1 MKGGKKLGNLRL
13 SGKIIILLNISFT
26 VLLNSFTKVGTTGGL
41 VLKMGMGAKAQG
53 IGEAVGSVYIGP
65 EGIFYNPASLI
76 SKDVKPT
83 LNITGN
89 YTSWIAGIKNG
100 SAGVIIP
107 ADGFSLFALS
117 AIYLTSGEM
126 EVTMSDVP
134 ENTGIYFDFS
144 SIVMGITYSRLLT
157 SRFSFG
163 LTAKY
168 IEERIW
174 HEKGATFA
182 FDFGGVYL
190 SDFGINMGV
199 SIKNLGGKIQLKGED
214 LYLEEGS
221 EIITDNWSLPLLFQL
236 GISKR
241 FFKDKMLLSA
251 DIVHHSE
258 GYDELRVGGELS
270 LFKVL
275 CLRIGKSFSIREGG
289 FSFGVGFSKNNISI
303 DFSASTLGILGW
315 TEKVSIAWKR

>member
-1 MKGGKKLGNLRL
+1 M
-13 SGKIIILLNISFT
+13 ILLNIFLTGILS
-26 VLLNSFTKVGTTGGL
+26 SFTKVGTTAGL

-53 IGEAVGSVYIGP
+53 IGEAVSSVYIGP

-76 SKDVKPT
+76 SKDIKPA

-89 YTSWIAGIKNG
+89 YTSWVAGVKNG
-100 SAGVIIP
+100 SAGILIP
-107 ADGFSLFALS
+107 ADKFSLFALS

-126 EVTMSDVP
+126 EVTMADVP
-134 ENTGIYFDFS
+134 GNTGIHFDFS

-168 IEERIW
+168 IEERVW

-214 LYLEEGS
+214 LYLEEGG
-221 EIITDNWSLPLLFQL
+221 EIITDSWSLPLLFQL
-236 GISKR
+236 GISKK
-241 FFKDKMLLSA
+241 FFKDRMLLST
-251 DIVHHSE
+251 DIVHHGE
-258 GYDELRVGGELS
+258 GYDELRIGGELN
-270 LFKVL
+270 LFKL
-275 CLRIGKSFSIREGG
+275 LSLRTGKSFSVREGG
-289 FSFGVGFSKNNISI
+289 FSFGLGFSKRNIGI
-303 DFSASTLGILGW
+303 NFSASELGILGW
-315 TEKVSIAWKR
+315 TEKVSIAWKK